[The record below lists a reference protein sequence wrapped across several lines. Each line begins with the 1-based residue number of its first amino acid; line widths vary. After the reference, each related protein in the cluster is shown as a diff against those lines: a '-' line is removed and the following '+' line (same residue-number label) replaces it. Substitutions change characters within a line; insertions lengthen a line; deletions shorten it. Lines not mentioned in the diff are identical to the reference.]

1 MKIIYSD
8 KDILVVIKPSGV
20 LSTDEPGGMPAL
32 LREELRDG
40 NADIRTVHRLDR
52 VVGGPEGL
60 MEDLLFRD
68 SKENKTYVVRRM
80 RKGVREAALE
90 YWVLAKKNGLS
101 LVKIHLITG
110 RTHQIRA
117 QFSSRSM
124 PLVGDRKYGAAE
136 DGCETALWSSGL
148 SFQHP
153 RTGKQMEFS
162 LEPSGGYPW
171 SEFGFLGEPNPSVRD
186 AIPAGLTNHPPKKEP
201 GCSHTGECGGCQL
214 LDLPY
219 EKQLQ
224 KKQERLRN
232 LLGEFCEVMPIIG
245 MENPYHYRNKS
256 QAAFG
261 VDKKGRIISGTYQA
275 ASHNIVPIDSCLL
288 EDELSDGIISD
299 IRRMMPELKLTAY
312 NERRE
317 QGFLRHVL
325 VKRSFSTGQVMV
337 VLVVA
342 QPVFKAEKP
351 FVRALLK
358 KHPEISTIIMNINSA
373 FTPVVLGREERILFG
388 PGYIE
393 DLLCGYRFR
402 ISSRSFYQIN
412 PVQTEKLYR
421 TAIEFANLTGKETA
435 LDAYCGTGTIGIAAS
450 SGCASVVGV
459 EINKDAVR
467 DAIINAKTNGIRNI
481 WFTCG
486 DAGEFMSSMAEK
498 KEHCSV
504 VFMDPP
510 RTGSDEKFLS
520 SLIKLK
526 PDRVVYV
533 SCGPDTLARDLKIL
547 TAGGYAVRKIQ
558 PVDMFPHT
566 EHVETVCLLS
576 KLSEAKN
583 HISVKVDMDEINV
596 TAAESKA
603 TYDEIREWVQ
613 DNYGFHVTNLNIAQV
628 KRKHGIIERENYN
641 KPKTDESRQPGC
653 PEEKSIAIEEAM
665 RHFQMI

>member
-8 KDILVVIKPSGV
+8 KDILVVVKPSGV

-52 VVGGPEGL
+52 VVGGLMVFARSQAAAASLSRQITEKDFRKEYLAVVHGTPLESEGL

-299 IRRMMPELKLTAY
+299 IRRMMPEFKLTAY

-337 VLVVA
+337 VLVAA

-373 FTPVVLGREERILFG
+373 FTPVVLGREEKILFG

-533 SCGPDTLARDLKIL
+533 SCGPDTLARDLRIL

-566 EHVETVCLLS
+566 EHVETVCLLTHS
-576 KLSEAKN
+576 
-583 HISVKVDMDEINV
+583 
-596 TAAESKA
+596 
-603 TYDEIREWVQ
+603 
-613 DNYGFHVTNLNIAQV
+613 
-628 KRKHGIIERENYN
+628 
-641 KPKTDESRQPGC
+641 
-653 PEEKSIAIEEAM
+653 
-665 RHFQMI
+665 